1 MKQLLFLVL
10 SFSSYGQH
18 LHHQMLSAQGGSNQV
33 VKGLILH
40 QTIGQ
45 QSVIGNHTL
54 LHRSL
59 GQGFQQTSLAKSNS
73 MLVTNQIITQVYPN
87 PFVDRIQFQFS
98 SPIYGMISVTIFDM
112 LGRLIYSES
121 KEASNSILIL
131 ENLRFTANDYVVKL
145 STTNY
150 NFATQIIKI
159 K

>member
-59 GQGFQQTSLAKSNS
+59 GQGFQQSSLSSTRLMINNHN
-73 MLVTNQIITQVYPN
+73 VITQVYPN
-87 PFVDRIQFQFS
+87 PFVNQIQFQFS
-98 SPIYGMISVTIFDM
+98 EPVLGNISIRIFDL
-112 LGRLIYSES
+112 LGRLVYSDS
-121 KEASNSILIL
+121 KLAVKAILTL
-131 ENLRFTANDYVVKL
+131 ENLQFSENVYVVKL
-145 STTNY
+145 STSNY
-150 NFATQIIKI
+150 NFTTQIIKS